1 MHLQSSYLETELAG
15 GMSSGPLRGLGET
28 YLIEIF
34 YRFTK
39 TLVKQIVCGLK
50 SHLTIPVAGMKPC
63 MVMVAI
69 MILRLADRSR

>member
-1 MHLQSSYLETELAG
+1 
-15 GMSSGPLRGLGET
+15 MSSGPLCGLGET

-34 YRFTK
+34 YRFTCAK

-63 MVMVAI
+63 MVMVAN
-69 MILRLADRSR
+69 MILRLAGRSRYKINI

>member
-1 MHLQSSYLETELAG
+1 
-15 GMSSGPLRGLGET
+15 MSWRPLRVLGET

-34 YRFTK
+34 YRFTCAK
-39 TLVKQIVCGLK
+39 TIVKQVVCGLK